1 MHTGA
6 DANAG
11 TAKRNITITMRK
23 AFNRMAECAA
33 TFAPA
38 AMLFGRTA
46 FIVGTDIRATGLSQI
61 WSEEGVAIPE
71 FGPIDFNMLKM
82 HL

>member
-1 MHTGA
+1 
-6 DANAG
+6 
-11 TAKRNITITMRK
+11 
-23 AFNRMAECAA
+23 MAEFAA

-38 AMLFGRTA
+38 AMLFGRTVMI
-46 FIVGTDIRATGLSQI
+46 FGTGIRATGLSQI

-71 FGPIDFNMLKM
+71 FGPIDFNILKT